1 MLARG
6 PPVKP
11 CASTDVARRRG
22 RRVHGSAELW
32 LEAEGGRER
41 AGCEI
46 KGKKGRR
53 VLTGRKKGVIERENP
68 SD

>member
-1 MLARG
+1 MCFRANNGAGTG
-6 PPVKP
+6 PRVKP

-22 RRVHGSAELW
+22 KRVHGSAELW

-46 KGKKGRR
+46 KGKKREEGVDREE
-53 VLTGRKKGVIERENP
+53 KGG
-68 SD
+68 D